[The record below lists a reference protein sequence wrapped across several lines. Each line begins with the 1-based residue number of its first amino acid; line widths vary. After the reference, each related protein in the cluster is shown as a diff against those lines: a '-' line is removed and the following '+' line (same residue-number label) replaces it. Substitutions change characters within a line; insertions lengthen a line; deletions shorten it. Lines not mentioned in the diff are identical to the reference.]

1 MRLIKEIWSLPNT
14 ILSWLLLQCVSGK
27 NILYYHKGLT
37 VVKKGGFIQSVTL
50 GIYAISTE
58 ANKDH
63 ERKHIEI
70 SKLLGWGYLIHIY
83 YLIYSI
89 VLVFM
94 FNNSVT
100 SYNLI
105 GAVLFFGL
113 WFWFNEYLAKKGE

>member
-14 ILSWLLLQCVSGK
+14 ISSWLLLQCVSGK
-27 NILYYHKGLT
+27 NILYYHKSLT
-37 VVKKGGFIQSVTL
+37 VVKKGGFIQSITL

-83 YLIYSI
+83 YLIFSVI
-89 VLVFM
+89 LTIM
-94 FNNSVT
+94 FNNSIAI
-100 SYNLI
+100 YNLI
-105 GAVLFFGL
+105 GSILFFVI